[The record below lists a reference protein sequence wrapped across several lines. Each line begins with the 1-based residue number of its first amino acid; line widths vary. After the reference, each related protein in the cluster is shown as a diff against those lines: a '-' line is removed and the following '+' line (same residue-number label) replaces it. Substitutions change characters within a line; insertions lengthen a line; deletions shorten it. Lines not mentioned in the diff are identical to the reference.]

1 MPKQEHLMI
10 PKSLHE
16 DSYISSLVKTTCN
29 TFRYL
34 ILFLIL
40 CLPFCEVTL
49 AANVQNVTA
58 DISATLK
65 AAKAKSVKVLES
77 ISSRISA
84 LEKIETPDNL
94 QKSEL
99 TWLNQARDFLEKNIT
114 SVNHTL
120 EYYQASQGVPQR
132 LKSIEKELDE
142 PLPSDLKIN
151 EKLPLDIIEAQL
163 ETKRSELETAR
174 RVRAEIEA
182 EATQR
187 NERLQKI
194 ADESASTRK
203 RLEELKQALGIPAD
217 VVGDKVSDAKNK
229 ALSAEQTYLE
239 QLLQEAEHEGRSY
252 ENRRELLRARRQLAE
267 RHVLIAESQFNILE
281 LFVNRLRTE
290 AAAQAILAADAASL
304 AAVSAHPLVRAIID
318 ENQTLAAELAKIL
331 VSSTTLS
338 RDKQQL
344 EETLNTTRR
353 RFDGIKEKIAQIG
366 LTDAIGLKLRSD
378 RNQLP
383 DAERYRLSLN
393 AHYDEINR
401 VQLRRIEIEDRLLDL
416 VDLKRES
423 LRRVNISK
431 TKLSDNEQKALLDA
445 VNKALGE
452 QKDNYLNELIKAYD
466 TYFEKN
472 LFPVLEG
479 ERDLIA
485 ITQEYK
491 EFIDTR
497 ILWIQSAPTL
507 NLDDFQRFG
516 TAIAWIL
523 SPSSWAQIITDLGNN
538 LRNNFFIVIVQL
550 LFIIGLLVFQRRLKQ
565 KLSSLGRYVTKL
577 SKAKYTDTLWA
588 GVVTI
593 LMSIPVP
600 LLLYLIAWHINQS
613 NSDSVFAAAI
623 SSGLSATAF
632 LLFIGLLLR
641 CLCRKEGLGEAHF
654 RWKSESLVLIRQQ
667 LAWYL
672 PLTLPLVFIIA
683 ATLDQPIQA
692 HHDSLGRVAF
702 FALMAISTLIVYR
715 LMHPANGLLK
725 LDIEKNPEGW
735 LNRLTG
741 IWFPALVLTPL
752 GLAVAAGLGYM
763 YTAVQLELHIISTIY
778 LLFAVTVVRGFFI
791 RWLNIAQRK
800 LALEQMRKRILA
812 QADHTV
818 SNESPQTGESAE
830 PSISEESE
838 VDVSAINTQTTK
850 LLNSA
855 FWFAIVVGM
864 AVIWAEVLPA
874 FNMLNEVVLWSS
886 EVTAG
891 QGGAE
896 LMQEHTTLA
905 DLILA
910 IIILLMTLF
919 VSRNIPGLLEIA
931 ILQRLPFTPS
941 GRYAITSIVRYILV
955 IIGLAMTFSAMG
967 IGWSKVQWLA
977 AAITVGLGFGL
988 QEIFANFVSGL
999 IILFERPVRVGDSV
1013 TIGNVSGKVSRIQ
1026 MRATTVIDWDR
1037 KELIIP
1043 NKEFITGQVI
1053 NWSLSDTILRI
1064 LIPVG
1069 IAYGSDTKLAYDT
1082 LLSIAKA
1089 QPNVLEDPES
1099 TVRFSAFGESTLDF
1113 ELRVFVPHPD
1123 LLLETRHQLLM
1134 EIDQRFR
1141 DAGIEIAFP
1150 QRDIH
1155 IKDFSQENLFSI
1167 SQAK

>member
-1 MPKQEHLMI
+1 MI
-10 PKSLHE
+10 SKSLNE
-16 DSYISSLVKTTCN
+16 DSYMSSLAKINWN
-29 TFRYL
+29 TFRYF

-40 CLPFCEVTL
+40 CFPICEVAL
-49 AANVQNVTA
+49 AVNNQNA
-58 DISATLK
+58 SLDINTTLK
-65 AAKAKSVKVLES
+65 AAKAKSVKELQS
-77 ISSRISA
+77 ISSRISV
-84 LEKIETPDNL
+84 LKKIEIPDSAQN
-94 QKSEL
+94 SEL

-114 SVNHTL
+114 SVDHTL
-120 EYYQASQGVPQR
+120 NYYQSSQGVPKR
-132 LKSIEKELDE
+132 LKSIEKELNE
-142 PLPSDLKIN
+142 PLPTELKIN
-151 EKLPLDIIEAQL
+151 EKLPLDTIEAQL
-163 ETKRSELETAR
+163 EIKRSELETVR
-174 RVRAEIEA
+174 RVRVEVEV

-194 ADESASTRK
+194 ADESTSTRK
-203 RLEELKQALGIPAD
+203 RLEELKQVLSVPSD
-217 VVGDKVSDAKNK
+217 VVGDKISDAKTK

-239 QLLQEAEHEGRSY
+239 QLLQEAEQEGRSY
-252 ENRRELLRARRQLAE
+252 ESRRELMRARRQLAE
-267 RHVLIAESQFNILE
+267 RQVLISERQFNNLE
-281 LFVNRLRTE
+281 QFVNRLRTE
-290 AAAQAILAADAASL
+290 AAAQAIQAADAASL

-318 ENQTLAAELAKIL
+318 ENQKLAAELAKIL

-338 RDKQQL
+338 QDKKQV

-383 DAERYRLSLN
+383 DADRYSVNLN
-393 AHYDEINR
+393 EHYAEVNR

-423 LRRVNISK
+423 LLRVSIFK
-431 TKLSDNEQKALLDA
+431 TKLSESEQKALLAA
-445 VNKALGE
+445 VYKALGE
-452 QKDNYLNELIKAYD
+452 QKENYLNELIKAYD

-485 ITQEYK
+485 LIRDYK
-491 EFIDTR
+491 DFIDTR
-497 ILWIQSAPTL
+497 ILWIQSAPVL
-507 NLDDFQRFG
+507 NFTDIQRFG
-516 TAIAWIL
+516 AATAWLL
-523 SPSSWAQIITDLGNN
+523 SPTSWIQLISNLGTD
-538 LRNNFFIVIVQL
+538 LRNNPLIVIGQL
-550 LFIIGLLVFQRRLKQ
+550 LIIAGFLVFQSRLKQ

-577 SKAKYTDTLWA
+577 SKAKFTDTLWA
-588 GVVTI
+588 GVVTV
-593 LMSIPVP
+593 MMAIPVP
-600 LLLYLIAWHINQS
+600 LLLYLIAMRINQS
-613 NSDSVFAAAI
+613 TIDSTFAIAL
-623 SSGLSATAF
+623 SSGLSATAY
-632 LLFIGLLLR
+632 LLFVGLLLR
-641 CLCRKEGLGEAHF
+641 GLCRKEGLGEAHF
-654 RWKSESLVLIRQQ
+654 RWKSENLILIRHQ
-667 LAWYL
+667 LNWYL

-683 ATLDQPIQA
+683 ATLNQPIQA
-692 HHDSLGRVAF
+692 HHDSLGRLAF
-702 FALMAISTLIVYR
+702 FMLMAISTLVIYK
-715 LMHPANGLLK
+715 LMHPAKGLLK
-725 LDIEKNPEGW
+725 YDIEKNPESW
-735 LNRLTG
+735 LNQLTG

-752 GLAVAAGLGYM
+752 GLAIAAALGYM
-763 YTAVQLELHIISTIY
+763 YTAVQLELHIISTIW
-778 LLFAVTVVRGFFI
+778 LLFAVTVARGFLI

-800 LALEQMRKRILA
+800 LALEQMRKRIIA
-812 QADHTV
+812 QAEITANDD
-818 SNESPQTGESAE
+818 NAPTGESAE
-830 PSISEESE
+830 LTITDEPE
-838 VDVSAINTQTTK
+838 VDVTAISTQTTK

-855 FWFAIVVGM
+855 FWFSIVVGM
-864 AVIWAEVLPA
+864 AIIWAEVLPA

-886 EVTAG
+886 EVTANQDG
-891 QGGAE
+891 TA
-896 LMQEHTTLA
+896 LPTLEHTTLA
-905 DLILA
+905 DLLLA
-910 IIILLMTLF
+910 IIVLLMTLF

-941 GRYAITSIVRYILV
+941 GRYAITSIVRYIL
-955 IIGLAMTFSAMG
+955 IIVGLAMTFSAMG

-977 AAITVGLGFGL
+977 AAITLGLGFGL

-1013 TIGNVSGKVSRIQ
+1013 TVGNISGKVSRIQ
-1026 MRATTVIDWDR
+1026 MRATTITDWDR

-1043 NKEFITGQVI
+1043 NKEFVTGQVI

-1069 IAYGSDTKLAYDT
+1069 IAYGSDTKLACDI

-1099 TVRFSAFGESTLDF
+1099 NVRFSAFGESTLDF

-1123 LLLETRHQLLM
+1123 LLLETRHEILM

-1155 IKDFSQENLFSI
+1155 IKDISQENLFSL
-1167 SQAK
+1167 SQQK